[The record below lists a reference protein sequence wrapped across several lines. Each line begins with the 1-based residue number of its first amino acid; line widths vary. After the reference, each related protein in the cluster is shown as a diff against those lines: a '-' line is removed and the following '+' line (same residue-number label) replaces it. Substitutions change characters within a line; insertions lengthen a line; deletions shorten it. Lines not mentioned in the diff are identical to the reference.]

1 MRYNRT
7 YGRDAVRIG
16 QGTEDMVTY
25 REIPVAE
32 AGFYDDIEMVAEIR
46 EIRRV
51 ETGDFGI
58 RFVRQPVEPYE
69 KDYRAFGGW
78 ADWKEKFDVSR
89 WKVFCAF
96 DGQTPVAGA
105 VLCAGSAG
113 VDMLEGRDDLGV
125 LWDLRVD
132 RRYKRRGIGSRL
144 FALVADAAAASGC
157 RQLKI
162 ECQNVNVPAVDFYFS
177 RGAVLG
183 AVNRYAYYAEPSLRD
198 EVQFLLYLDLD
209 GGRNEI
215 RCAKQGDV
223 L

>member
-1 MRYNRT
+1 
-7 YGRDAVRIG
+7 
-16 QGTEDMVTY
+16 MVTY

-58 RFVRQPVEPYE
+58 RFIRQPVEPYE

-162 ECQNVNVPAVDFYFS
+162 ECQNVNVPVGNPSGTLLSARFS
-177 RGAVLG
+177 ASFRTTAARRRCTTTSHRSAKICSKSAALKARGI
-183 AVNRYAYYAEPSLRD
+183 LRSKITRTD
-198 EVQFLLYLDLD
+198 
-209 GGRNEI
+209 GRNGTKLC
-215 RCAKQGDV
+215 RAA

>member
-1 MRYNRT
+1 
-7 YGRDAVRIG
+7 
-16 QGTEDMVTY
+16 MVTY
-25 REIPVAE
+25 REIPAAE
-32 AGFYDDIEMVAEIR
+32 ADFYDDIEMVAEIR

-51 ETGDFGI
+51 EAGDFGI

-96 DGQTPVAGA
+96 DGKTPVAGA
-105 VLCAGSAG
+105 VLCLDTPGA
-113 VDMLEGRDDLGV
+113 DMLEGRGDLGV

-144 FALVADAAAASGC
+144 FALVADAAAAFGC

-162 ECQNVNVPAVDFYFS
+162 ESQNVNVPAVDFYFS

-183 AVNRYAYYAEPSLRD
+183 AVNRYAYYADPSARD
-198 EVQFLLYLDLD
+198 EVQFLLYLDL
-209 GGRNEI
+209 GGERNEI
-215 RCAKQGDV
+215 RGVKQGDF
-223 L
+223 LCEKNTR